1 MDYLLRPLWSIFI
14 ALRSIFFPSTYAI
27 ETTKNLNF
35 SDLVSL
41 DSSPATG
48 QVGDKEKAPTYFIMP
63 DLVGDCPFPL
73 GRHPNADELTADST
87 KWLVDGCPELSPK
100 RKQALWG
107 LQVRDLISTSRM
119 CPGLITISGW
129 IVDRPV
135 LPLLPTRT
143 HAHRC

>member
-1 MDYLLRPLWSIFI
+1 MDYLLRPLWSFWIYFKNLIFPT
-14 ALRSIFFPSTYAI
+14 SHAI
-27 ETTKNLNF
+27 DVAPNLNF

-41 DSSPATG
+41 DSSPATK
-48 QVGDKEKAPTYFIMP
+48 QAVNEEKAPTYFIMP

-73 GRHPNADELTADST
+73 GRHPNADELTAEST

-107 LQVRDLISTSRM
+107 LQVRNFMFNLSIVHM
-119 CPGLITISGW
+119 IYHNLGW
-129 IVDRPV
+129 IVDRSV
-135 LPLLPTRT
+135 LPLLPTRA

>member
-27 ETTKNLNF
+27 ETTKTLNF
-35 SDLVSL
+35 SGLVSL
-41 DSSPATG
+41 DSAPATG
-48 QVGDKEKAPTYFIMP
+48 QAGDKEKTPTYFIMP

-73 GRHPNADELTADST
+73 GRHPNADELTAEST

-107 LQVRDLISTSRM
+107 LQVRNLQFSF
-119 CPGLITISGW
+119 
-129 IVDRPV
+129 
-135 LPLLPTRT
+135 
-143 HAHRC
+143 